1 MAGWRAF
8 TGTCPWPT
16 VTANASQTRF
26 TYGPKIDRKFRLWVR
41 FHIVFVK
48 INFQA
53 QGRDRKSDDEMIEF
67 VAKTVG
73 MPVPPRNK
81 IGEFL
86 RDGTVLWKLLDKM
99 APESSAA
106 SRKRSHCSST
116 ERIQMFLRRCK
127 DLGFEDHQLFELSD
141 LVDEKNL
148 ARVLN
153 CLNEICREIKTNV
166 HVQFYLSSQ

>member
-1 MAGWRAF
+1 MAGWRTF

-26 TYGPKIDRKFRLWVR
+26 TYGPKIDRKFRLW
-41 FHIVFVK
+41 
-48 INFQA
+48 A
-53 QGRDRKSDDEMIEF
+53 QGRDRKSDEEMVEF
-67 VAKTVG
+67 IARTVAVD
-73 MPVPPRNK
+73 VPPTNK

-86 RDGTVLWKLLDKM
+86 RDGTILWKLLDKM
-99 APESSAA
+99 APESSAV
-106 SRKRSHCSST
+106 SRKRSHRSST

-127 DLGFEDHQLFELSD
+127 ELGFEDHQLFELSD

-153 CLNEICREIKTNV
+153 CLNEICQEIKTRV
-166 HVQFYLSSQ
+166 HVQFYL